1 MCCAQRRWLLRMARA
16 ISGGGVGWRVK
27 SRCLRCGRDD
37 GGRVMQMQI
46 QMRKSERVIAGEV
59 LGEAVRMRAMTGGDG
74 DGGVVVGGD
83 AQRTGSK

>member
-1 MCCAQRRWLLRMARA
+1 
-16 ISGGGVGWRVK
+16 
-27 SRCLRCGRDD
+27 
-37 GGRVMQMQI
+37 MQMQI